1 MHGYFRPSLA
11 EQEHIAAILSGVTSK
26 IEALSSKQGHYQTLK
41 RGLMQ
46 KLLTGEWPVKL
57 DSPSGTV

>member
-1 MHGYFRPSLA
+1 MPLVPLA

-26 IEALSSKQGHYQTLK
+26 IEALSSKQSHFRALK

-46 KLLTGEWPVKL
+46 KLLTGEWRVKL
-57 DSPSGTV
+57 DSATNNA